1 MSWLGAVFFLKLR
14 LRVTRN
20 AERLARGQ
28 LAELHFWIL
37 EQCFHTSQTAKTFS
51 SFTVISLVDA
61 REGSFPF
68 RSRFEKVLKFC
79 PLAEK
84 RGSLE
89 VLSDCRL
96 EATDRLADIYM
107 GPDNSCSATSMYR

>member
-28 LAELHFWIL
+28 LAELHFWKFRKVFTYQSKQPKL
-37 EQCFHTSQTAKTFS
+37 SQ
-51 SFTVISLVDA
+51 VLL
-61 REGSFPF
+61 SFPWSTRKKF
-68 RSRFEKVLKFC
+68 RPHFEKVLKVC

-89 VLSDCRL
+89 GVRERGFKKVYFLFVIFRKRNKDISD
-96 EATDRLADIYM
+96 EI
-107 GPDNSCSATSMYR
+107 